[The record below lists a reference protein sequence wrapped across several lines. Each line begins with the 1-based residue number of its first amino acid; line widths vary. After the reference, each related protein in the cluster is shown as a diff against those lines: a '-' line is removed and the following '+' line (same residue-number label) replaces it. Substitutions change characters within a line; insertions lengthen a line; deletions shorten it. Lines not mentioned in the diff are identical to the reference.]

1 MKCHRCGGDND
12 ANFLLCAHCGH
23 KRVIDLSGGAQPT
36 AAGPGTA
43 PAAAPG
49 TDATRYL
56 CAALQLDAGLND
68 KALENILGEE
78 YRAVVS
84 SPGVDLATVL
94 KYGLA
99 ARRRQRIRD
108 VLIVLLA
115 LIGLG
120 ILFGEEPEWFP
131 LVLFAGWAVMFVEA
145 MSTHY
150 GLLSSQLRRNAF
162 DPANAP
168 APANRR
174 AAARLAEVADQDR
187 GNLTVFADYAPFAGY
202 GITIDNW
209 SFTLNVAK
217 AVEGEDV
224 VEFTVQELHDFI
236 AGSVRQLGLPGV
248 LVEDR
253 VFVSGLDLLHELEP
267 PVRQAILPE
276 ELAAPASHVDDT
288 LLARL
293 REDAECRAR
302 PYLTVRVTGWNG
314 DLVVTM
320 FLRFV
325 LSPQKDLLFV
335 EANYSLLPPVK
346 RRYQQVDQ
354 LLRSPTP
361 RQLGRIAVLSLV
373 RLVPAVFEGV
383 QRVFG
388 ILGSP
393 LAQAVK
399 SMRERREITQERT
412 FNYGAAMS
420 LREAAADNR
429 YHRYFQQLD
438 KEMYAK
444 LAERRVMDTLEQF
457 LADHNVDT
465 SDLSERQTTILNNGV
480 YVTGQGKLNAMSV
493 AAGAGAIA
501 RTAQAVRNATPNSRQ
516 G

>member
-1 MKCHRCGGDND
+1 MKCHHCGLDND
-12 ANFLLCAHCGH
+12 PNFLLCAHCGH

-36 AAGPGTA
+36 TTA
-43 PAAAPG
+43 PGATPGAATG

-68 KALENILGEE
+68 KALQKILDEQ

-115 LIGLG
+115 LIGIG
-120 ILFGEEPEWFP
+120 FLFSEEPQWFT
-131 LVLFAGWAVMFVEA
+131 LALFAGWAVMFIETLSA
-145 MSTHY
+145 RY
-150 GLLSSQLRRNAF
+150 GFLSAQLRRDAF

-168 APANRR
+168 VPSNRH
-174 AAARLAEVADQDR
+174 AAARLAEIAGQDR
-187 GNLTVFADYAPFAGY
+187 GNLTVFADYTPFAGH
-202 GITIDNW
+202 GGTIDTW

-236 AGSVRQLGLPGV
+236 AGSVRDLGLPGV

-253 VFVSGLDLLHELEP
+253 VFVSGHDLLHDLEP
-267 PVRQAILPE
+267 PVRQAILPD
-276 ELAAPASHVDDT
+276 ELAAPATHADDA

-293 REDAECRAR
+293 REDPECRAR

-325 LSPQKDLLFV
+325 LSAQKDLLFV

-346 RRYQQVDQ
+346 RRYQQIDQ
-354 LLRSPTP
+354 LLRSPTA
-361 RQLGRIAVLSLV
+361 RQLGRLALLSL
-373 RLVPAVFEGV
+373 LKIVPAVFEGV
-383 QRVFG
+383 QRILG

-393 LAQAVK
+393 LAQVFK
-399 SMRERREITQERT
+399 SLRERREITQERT
-412 FNYGAAMS
+412 FNYGATMS

-444 LAERRVMDTLEQF
+444 LAERRVMDALEQF

-465 SDLSERQTTILNNGV
+465 SDLNERQTTILNNGV

-493 AAGAGAIA
+493 AAGTNAIA
-501 RTAQAVRNATPNSRQ
+501 RTVQAVRNAAPNNRQ